1 MKNKR
6 NTYILLAAVLLIWG
20 LLIYQFFSFTSGEAV
35 QEAITTN
42 LKVTP
47 LAVKERDS
55 IAITVNYRDP
65 FLGKAYLPVDPNM
78 RKADTKKKAMP
89 KEPVNWPSVV
99 YKGIVSDSKDKK
111 KVFMVIISGQTY
123 LMRQKDTEQQ
133 ITLKTG
139 NRDYIDIT
147 YEGNTNKI
155 LIQQ

>member
-6 NTYILLAAVLLIWG
+6 NTYILLSAVLLIWG
-20 LLIYQFFSFTSGEAV
+20 LLVYQFFSFTSGEAV

-55 IAITVNYRDP
+55 IAINVNYRDP
-65 FLGKAYLPVDPNM
+65 FLGKAYLPIDPNM
-78 RKADTKKKAMP
+78 RTAGTKKKAMP
-89 KEPVNWPSVV
+89 KETVNWPSVV

-111 KVFMVIISGQTY
+111 KVFMVIINGQTY

-133 ITLKTG
+133 IILKNG
-139 NRDYIDIT
+139 NREYIDVL
-147 YEGNTNKI
+147 YKGNTNKI